1 MFSNLSGMEGM
12 IRYIGWFSNYESGPD
27 GRQEY
32 FNIVLE
38 LADSDFYDTILDEAP
53 PISFQEIN
61 GFWRSMSEVSR
72 TLASLHTVEIDRH
85 EYSVWHGDIKPE
97 NILRVNDQFKL
108 ADPGEAS
115 MLLKQCG
122 LSTLPRS
129 QATRGT
135 RTYASPEKAAHL
147 NGLVDSE
154 SAITQR
160 SDVWSFGCVLSIA
173 ATFVVLGAQGFL
185 IYKELRLLAKDDM
198 NDAFHDG
205 ENVLGHVISWH
216 KYLREAAR
224 RTDPFTSAVLDMV
237 DFHMLV
243 PSTERWEATRVHEEF
258 KRILDNAQA
267 VESLVAT
274 DLLSLIET
282 IDLEAEHHQD
292 QSFGFTRVDS
302 DTLRRPRPNSLL
314 SSDTTGEGRKK
325 LSKKSI
331 QPTAQRSRKTDGSPV
346 QTPRPSLRMPVINH
360 HVESRESFPYQTP
373 NMERFDVF
381 AANGQ
386 SSASY
391 HSTGTGR
398 PTPPGPPQNLLGT
411 PEVLGMKVAQVK
423 QMLQKN
429 GMLYKPNPRSLSSL
443 LGKQQAT
450 VKGIVSNNEL
460 LVLLD
465 QRLEE
470 EFKNRDIATEL
481 LEVLVWRALGY
492 DEDGME
498 LYFTNPDTKP
508 GAIVDSAKAR
518 SFRKSVKKYTK
529 AMELAEPLAPGS
541 TACKT
546 TIIPQLERIIND
558 YSMVKASRKIEERK
572 KTIIVLTD
580 GRWEG
585 MHDEYSADIYLESAF
600 HGLKDLH
607 SDGPPIEG
615 SHLQTGQDIAK
626 IRPVTI
632 EFVQFDNDQ
641 RATER
646 LRRLDDDLKLHGCP

>member
-331 QPTAQRSRKTDGSPV
+331 QPTAQRSRKTDDTMASWWV
-346 QTPRPSLRMPVINH
+346 Q
-360 HVESRESFPYQTP
+360 
-373 NMERFDVF
+373 
-381 AANGQ
+381 
-386 SSASY
+386 
-391 HSTGTGR
+391 
-398 PTPPGPPQNLLGT
+398 
-411 PEVLGMKVAQVK
+411 
-423 QMLQKN
+423 
-429 GMLYKPNPRSLSSL
+429 
-443 LGKQQAT
+443 
-450 VKGIVSNNEL
+450 
-460 LVLLD
+460 
-465 QRLEE
+465 
-470 EFKNRDIATEL
+470 ATEL